1 MKNARKNAFTL
12 LELVLVITIIAILS
26 AISIGLWRNAIS
38 SMRSK
43 QAMASRKTILT
54 AIAAYKAEHGEYP
67 AAIQKF
73 ANYGT
78 TPGQSSRI
86 PLGDEATKRVIDE
99 LVSESEKGHTLM
111 DISTLYVRVPGGD
124 VMQYSDAKREGLV
137 PEAWGYMCG
146 DASFRKHYL
155 GYNARTDTVYFY
167 YVRTSKKDNID
178 YEKEDETVT
187 IFDTDGTTELNY
199 GDGDEDDE

>member
-1 MKNARKNAFTL
+1 MKNTRKNAFTL

-86 PLGDEATKRVIDE
+86 PLGDDKTKR
-99 LVSESEKGHTLM
+99 
-111 DISTLYVRVPGGD
+111 
-124 VMQYSDAKREGLV
+124 
-137 PEAWGYMCG
+137 MCG